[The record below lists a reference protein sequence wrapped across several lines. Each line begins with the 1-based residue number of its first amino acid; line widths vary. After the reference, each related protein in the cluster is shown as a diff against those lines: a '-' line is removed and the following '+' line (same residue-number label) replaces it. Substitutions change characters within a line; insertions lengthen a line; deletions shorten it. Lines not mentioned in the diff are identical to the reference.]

1 MRFRHATL
9 AVAMLTVLGV
19 AGCGDDPDDRALGA
33 FTDGAPG
40 GPSASADPGAPNV
53 ESTSAAKPVGSP
65 GVLTAAGIGPYA
77 IGVAQGELKTA
88 GLVGKVTTKET
99 CATTKGLGKYHA
111 PALAFTGGKLQRL
124 TVTSTKVATPTG
136 AKIGTSYA
144 DLKGMYPSGK
154 QLDDWV
160 GASAWYTLD
169 GGNALL
175 FRIKDGKVAS
185 IDAGAGDVVRFYYTD
200 KQGC

>member
-19 AGCGDDPDDRALGA
+19 AGCGDDSDDRALGA

-40 GPSASADPGAPNV
+40 GPSAAADPGAQV
-53 ESTSAAKPVGSP
+53 ESTSQAKPLGP
-65 GVLTAAGIGPYA
+65 PDVLTAAGIGPYA
-77 IGVAQGELKTA
+77 IGSAQGDLKKA
-88 GLVGKVTTKET
+88 GLFGKVNTKAT
-99 CATTKGLGKYHA
+99 CATTKGLGKYNT
-111 PALAFTGGKLQRL
+111 PALAFTGGKLERL

-136 AKIGTSYA
+136 AKVGTSYA

-160 GASAWYTLD
+160 GASAWYALD

-175 FRIKDGKVAS
+175 FRIKNDKVAS
-185 IDAGAGDVVRFYYTD
+185 IDAGAGQSVRFFYTD